1 MKKILIFN
9 GHPNTGSFCHSLALA
24 YQKGAGE
31 GAAEIQQISLD
42 SLEFNPN
49 LKFGYSKISELE
61 PALIEAQN
69 KIKWADHIVF
79 VYPNWWGGMP
89 AVMKGFFDRT
99 FLPGFAF
106 KYRKDSPLPEKLLS
120 GKTADII
127 VTMDTPPVFYKWFLG
142 NVGVRQL
149 KKNILDFSG
158 IKTKHV
164 YYYGPVRN
172 STQEKREGWINTAET
187 AGRLTAK

>member
-120 GKTADII
+120 GKQIQI
-127 VTMDTPPVFYKWFLG
+127 YKLFEGGKEL
-142 NVGVRQL
+142 VVAEITKSL
-149 KKNILDFSG
+149 KAKY
-158 IKTKHV
+158 H
-164 YYYGPVRN
+164 
-172 STQEKREGWINTAET
+172 
-187 AGRLTAK
+187 RLQ